1 MNKFSAAVRM
11 TVGLISAAILL
22 MGCVGEGDEA
32 SPARGLLSEATM
44 AMAVDE
50 NSRPV
55 GPTTVFPTDAE
66 GLFCSFK
73 ITDAPPGTEIK
84 AEWVYVGGEIEEDIG
99 KNSTIE
105 TMNAIAEGT
114 CYTYVAKSYLPRL
127 DFEWPRGDY
136 EVVLY
141 VNGEKQVSVPFRIE

>member
-1 MNKFSAAVRM
+1 MNKFSAVVR
-11 TVGLISAAILL
+11 VAAALILAAIPL
-22 MGCVGEGDEA
+22 MGCAGQGDEA

-99 KNSTIE
+99 KNSTLE